1 MAQSVIN
8 NVPYDFHSGEL
19 DCGDLLLSG
28 CRGISFEHGMDGE
41 KVFGSAREAYDE
53 TDGAYNVEDGE
64 LTLLETTYL
73 ALVGHLGNGYMVK
86 RFDGSFTLSHQSSS
100 ELVFYE
106 LGRMRIKSEA
116 HDYSQ
121 GPEGLEVSVTV
132 SIMKVKVNG
141 LDPVKAS

>member
-19 DCGDLLLSG
+19 DLGDLLLSG
-28 CRGISFEHGMDGE
+28 LRGISFEHGMDGE
-41 KVFGSAREAYDE
+41 KIFGTAREAYDE

-64 LTLLETTYL
+64 LTMLETTYL
-73 ALVGHLGNGYMVK
+73 ALVAKLGNGYMVK
-86 RFDGSFTLSHQSSS
+86 RFDGSFTLKHQSSS
-100 ELVFYE
+100 EIVFYE
-106 LGRMRIKSEA
+106 LQRMRIKGDA

-141 LDPVKAS
+141 FDPVKAS